1 MGSYLSQPVTE
12 KESCSGRGRG
22 HVWACSAMQGWRTN
36 MEDAHI
42 AVSGLGDELD
52 ELSLFGVFDGH
63 GGAEV
68 AAFCKQFLPDEVR
81 RQLRKRLADGARLSG
96 DVLGEVLISSFHAM
110 DDMLRSPEH
119 ERQLLTLK
127 QVARTTSKGIGGA
140 SSSSGSS
147 SDSGSSSGSDSEA
160 EEKDEGKKP
169 HGVLSLL
176 SNSIQSTL
184 AQARDKGSLSREEA
198 KQVMMKMALLRRLE
212 SKAPSLSPDAAAA
225 DNVGCTAVCVL
236 LSDSEIVCAN
246 AGDSRAVLCR
256 ASKPVELSQDHKP
269 NEAGERERIEAAGGR
284 IEEIPVGARV
294 HYRVN
299 GNLNLSRSIGDFE
312 YKKQPSLG
320 HERQMIC
327 STPDIVKMPLSKED
341 DFVILACDGVWDVK
355 SNADVCDFIGKRL
368 AAGEEIVPVIE
379 GLLDGCIAEDPKK
392 THGLG
397 GDNMTCMIVQLGNHK
412 DKR

>member
-1 MGSYLSQPVTE
+1 
-12 KESCSGRGRG
+12 
-22 HVWACSAMQGWRTN
+22 MQGWRTS

-42 AVSGLGDELD
+42 AVSGLGEELD
-52 ELSLFGVFDGH
+52 GLSLFGVFDGH

-68 AAFCKQFLPDEVR
+68 AAFCKQYLPDEVR

-96 DVLGEVLISSFHAM
+96 DVLGEALISSFHAM
-110 DDMLRSPEH
+110 DEMLRSPEH
-119 ERQLLTLK
+119 ERQLLALK
-127 QVARTTSKGIGGA
+127 QAARPSAKGIGGA
-140 SSSSGSS
+140 SSSSGS

-160 EEKDEGKKP
+160 EEKDDGKKP
-169 HGVLSLL
+169 RGVLSLL

-212 SKAPSLSPDAAAA
+212 SKAPSLSADPAAA

-236 LSDSEIVCAN
+236 LSDTEIVCAN

-256 ASKPVELSQDHKP
+256 EGQAVELSQDHKP
-269 NEAGERERIEAAGGR
+269 NEARERERIEAAGGR

-299 GNLNLSRSIGDFE
+299 GNLNLSRSIGDLE
-312 YKKQPSLG
+312 YKKQPTMG

-341 DFVILACDGVWDVK
+341 DFIVIACDGVLHPAT
-355 SNADVCDFIGKRL
+355 SRL
-368 AAGEEIVPVIE
+368 HPSHR
-379 GLLDGCIAEDPKK
+379 P
-392 THGLG
+392 
-397 GDNMTCMIVQLGNHK
+397 
-412 DKR
+412 

>member
-1 MGSYLSQPVTE
+1 
-12 KESCSGRGRG
+12 
-22 HVWACSAMQGWRTN
+22 

-312 YKKQPSLG
+312 YKPG
-320 HERQMIC
+320 
-327 STPDIVKMPLSKED
+327 SK
-341 DFVILACDGVWDVK
+341 A
-355 SNADVCDFIGKRL
+355 
-368 AAGEEIVPVIE
+368 
-379 GLLDGCIAEDPKK
+379 
-392 THGLG
+392 
-397 GDNMTCMIVQLGNHK
+397 
-412 DKR
+412 

>member
-1 MGSYLSQPVTE
+1 
-12 KESCSGRGRG
+12 
-22 HVWACSAMQGWRTN
+22 

-81 RQLRKRLADGARLSG
+81 SSCGSG
-96 DVLGEVLISSFHAM
+96 LEALTSSFHAM

-119 ERQLLTLK
+119 ERQLLALK

-212 SKAPSLSPDAAAA
+212 SKA
-225 DNVGCTAVCVL
+225 
-236 LSDSEIVCAN
+236 
-246 AGDSRAVLCR
+246 
-256 ASKPVELSQDHKP
+256 
-269 NEAGERERIEAAGGR
+269 
-284 IEEIPVGARV
+284 
-294 HYRVN
+294 
-299 GNLNLSRSIGDFE
+299 
-312 YKKQPSLG
+312 
-320 HERQMIC
+320 
-327 STPDIVKMPLSKED
+327 
-341 DFVILACDGVWDVK
+341 
-355 SNADVCDFIGKRL
+355 
-368 AAGEEIVPVIE
+368 
-379 GLLDGCIAEDPKK
+379 
-392 THGLG
+392 
-397 GDNMTCMIVQLGNHK
+397 
-412 DKR
+412 